1 MKSLVVIFL
10 TYLVVRSSA
19 FCFPGESLTD
29 CARRQPQE
37 AKIKQQLITRSSQD
51 DDENDKAIPCLGVS
65 SQEGF
70 IGECKKSSSCSEVS
84 SESLNCLFST
94 VCCKKMVTVRTRR
107 IGVPGDRPS
116 DINENSSRQ
125 FEDLNQDK
133 CGSRGNNLKL
143 KLKTFSLQEQ
153 FFYSGPQNFVLGGED
168 VPEGAL
174 PFTVAFT
181 HVSP

>member
-1 MKSLVVIFL
+1 MRSLVVIFL
-10 TYLVVRSSA
+10 THLVVSSSA
-19 FCFPGESLTD
+19 LCFPGKSLTD
-29 CARRQPQE
+29 CAWRPQE
-37 AKIKQQLITRSSQD
+37 ETNITKSSQD
-51 DDENDKAIPCLGVS
+51 NDENNKATPCLGVNIK
-65 SQEGF
+65 EGF

-107 IGVPGDRPS
+107 IGVPENRPS

-181 HVSP
+181 HVSF

>member
-1 MKSLVVIFL
+1 MIFL
-10 TYLVVRSSA
+10 THFVVRGSA
-19 FCFPGESLTD
+19 LCFPGESLTD

-37 AKIKQQLITRSSQD
+37 DKIKQQLITRSSQD

-94 VCCKKMVTVRTRR
+94 VCCKKVVTVRTRR
-107 IGVPGDRPS
+107 IGVPENKPS
-116 DINENSSRQ
+116 EINENGNSSRQ
-125 FEDLNQDK
+125 FEDLNQVN
-133 CGSRGNNLKL
+133 CGLRGNHSKL
-143 KLKTFSLQEQ
+143 KAFSLKEQ
-153 FFYSGPQNFVLGGED
+153 FLFHSGPQSFVLGGED